1 MRYIDGT
8 VEADNVNKIAL
19 DLEYTFSGEFFK
31 VKTAYI
37 VFMDSTQGRQ
47 SRTAS
52 SINFFEAQN
61 RLRKPAMWVFF
72 LRQ

>member
-19 DLEYTFSGEFFK
+19 DLEYTFSGKFFK

-47 SRTAS
+47 
-52 SINFFEAQN
+52 
-61 RLRKPAMWVFF
+61 K
-72 LRQ
+72 